1 MFYGPSPKI
10 GITNADSYIR
20 RSTASLLG
28 TQNVRIQRVSKLL
41 PGLLVKDSPMLLVLQ
56 LHKPTQQPYSTN
68 LVSNSSIITPF
79 ASSEMGVLWRVLP
92 AKLLALL
99 AIFNWEI

>member
-20 RSTASLLG
+20 KSTASLLD

-41 PGLLVKDSPMLLVLQ
+41 RALLVKDSLMLLVSQ
-56 LHKPTQQPYSTN
+56 LHKPTQQPYSTSPA
-68 LVSNSSIITPF
+68 SNSSIITPF
-79 ASSEMGVLWRVLP
+79 ASSGMGVLWRVLP

-99 AIFNWEI
+99 AIFN